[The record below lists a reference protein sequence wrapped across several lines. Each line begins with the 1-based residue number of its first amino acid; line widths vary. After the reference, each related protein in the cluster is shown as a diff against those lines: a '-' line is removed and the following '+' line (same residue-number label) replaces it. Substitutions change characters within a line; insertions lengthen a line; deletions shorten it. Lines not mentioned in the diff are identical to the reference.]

1 MDTANS
7 ITFRDI
13 LFLKQNSKSLS
24 DTQTFP
30 LKFSF
35 GVKSADCVSFI
46 YKSWWKVEDWS
57 EKISVPANAGR
68 CSCEH

>member
-35 GVKSADCVSFI
+35 GVKSADRVSFI

-57 EKISVPANAGR
+57 EKISGPANAGR